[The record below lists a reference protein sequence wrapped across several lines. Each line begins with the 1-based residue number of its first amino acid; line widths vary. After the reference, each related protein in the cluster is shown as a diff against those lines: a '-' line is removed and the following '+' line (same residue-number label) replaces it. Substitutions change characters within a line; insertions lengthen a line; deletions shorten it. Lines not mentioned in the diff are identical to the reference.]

1 MSKHKVSGW
10 TYPTILYGNNPYMSK
25 VTRRIL
31 ADNII
36 RMIDRD
42 GHGVRGKVRGWAT
55 ANKLDTRQIDRIV
68 KQEFATTVDTLEE
81 IAAAIGCQPWQ
92 LLVPGMNL
100 HELPMLVMSPAE
112 REIYERIQA
121 LLSKVKEK

>member
-1 MSKHKVSGW
+1 MSR
-10 TYPTILYGNNPYMSK
+10 I
-25 VTRRIL
+25 TRRIL

-42 GHGVRGKVRGWAT
+42 GHGVRGKVRGWAV

-68 KQEFATTVDTLEE
+68 KQEFATTVDTLGE

-92 LLVPGMNL
+92 LLVPNMNL
-100 HELPMLVMSPAE
+100 NELPMLVMSPSE
-112 REIYERIQA
+112 RELYERIRA
-121 LLSKVKEK
+121 LLSKADTK